1 MGRLLY
7 FCQTSHTKGLEKFHA
22 NEFFQKIGTNRKG
35 EKRSLF
41 APLLR
46 TYSQWSQ
53 SQMRKLEK
61 GHIEKREEAVL
72 EHVSIG
78 QSHF

>member
-1 MGRLLY
+1 MQMSSFR
-7 FCQTSHTKGLEKFHA
+7 KLER
-22 NEFFQKIGTNRKG
+22 T
-35 EKRSLF
+35 EKERSLF
-41 APLLR
+41 ALLLLR

-61 GHIEKREEAVL
+61 GHIEKREEAIL